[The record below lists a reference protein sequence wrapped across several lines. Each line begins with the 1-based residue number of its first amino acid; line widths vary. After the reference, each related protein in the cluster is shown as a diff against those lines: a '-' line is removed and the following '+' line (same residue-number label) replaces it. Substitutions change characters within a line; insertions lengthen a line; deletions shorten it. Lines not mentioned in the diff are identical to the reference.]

1 MEIKEYVANRKEVLK
16 SEIAAM
22 DKPPRLVIV
31 KANDNPA
38 SDAYVR
44 GKLKDADEI
53 GAVAE
58 LIELGPTATQE
69 QVDELIEKLNKDVS
83 VDGFIVQLPLPKHID
98 EEKVKLEVSPEK
110 DVDGFHP
117 CTTFLPCTPKGI
129 VDYLRAT
136 GFSFQGKNAV
146 ILGRSNIVGK
156 PMAGILSG
164 KGYDC
169 NVTVLHSRTSEV
181 DKAFYLAHAD
191 LIIAAVGK
199 IGVLD
204 EHYSYKKDAVIVD
217 VGINRG
223 EDGKLHGDALPNL
236 PVALQTPVPGGVG
249 LLTRISL
256 MENLVEAKRRK
267 GK

>member
-1 MEIKEYVANRKEVLK
+1 MEIKEYVASRKEALK
-16 SEIAAM
+16 NDITSME
-22 DKPPRLVIV
+22 KPPKLIII

-44 GKLKDADEI
+44 GKLKDAAEI
-53 GAVAE
+53 GAEAE
-58 LIELGPTATQE
+58 LLELGPEATQE
-69 QVDELIEKLNKDVS
+69 QIDVIIDKLNKDDA

-98 EEKVKLEVSPEK
+98 EERVKLLVAPEK

-136 GFSFQGKNAV
+136 GFEFKGKNAV

-156 PMAGILSG
+156 PMANILSG

-169 NVTVLHSRTSEV
+169 NVTLLHSRTSEE
-181 DKAFYLAHAD
+181 DKAFYIAHAD

-204 EHYSYKKDAVIVD
+204 EHYAYKKDAVIVD

-223 EDGKLHGDALPNL
+223 EDGKLHGDALPGL

-256 MENLVEAKRRK
+256 MENLVEAKKRK
-267 GK
+267 I

>member
-1 MEIKEYVANRKEVLK
+1 MEIKEYVALRKEVLK
-16 SEIAAM
+16 KEIEGMEVAP
-22 DKPPRLVIV
+22 KLVIV
-31 KANDNPA
+31 KANNNPA

-44 GKLKDADEI
+44 GKLKDAAEI
-53 GAVAE
+53 GASAE
-58 LIELGPTATQE
+58 LLELGEDVSQTDI
-69 QVDELIEKLNKDVS
+69 DEVIAKLNDDKT

-98 EEKVKLEVSPEK
+98 EERVKLLVSPEK

-117 CTTFLPCTPKGI
+117 CTCFLPCTPKGI

-136 GFSFQGKNAV
+136 GFEFKGKNAV
-146 ILGRSNIVGK
+146 IIGRSNIVGK
-156 PMAGILSG
+156 PLASILSS

-169 NVTVLHSRTSEV
+169 NVTLLHSRTSEE
-181 DKAFYLAHAD
+181 DKRFYLAHAD

-204 EHYSYKKDAVIVD
+204 ETYSYKEDAVIVD

-256 MENLVEAKRRK
+256 MENLVEAKKRS
-267 GK
+267 

>member
-1 MEIKEYVANRKEVLK
+1 MEIKEYVAYRKEELRK
-16 SEIAAM
+16 EIANM
-22 DKPPRLVIV
+22 DRPPKLVII

-38 SDAYVR
+38 SASYVK
-44 GKLKDADEI
+44 GKLKDAEEVGI
-53 GAVAE
+53 NAE
-58 LIELGPTATQE
+58 LIELDPSISQE
-69 QVDELIEKLNKDVS
+69 ELDQKIEEINADSS

-98 EEKVKLEVSPEK
+98 EEKVKLEVVPEK

-117 CTTFLPCTPKGI
+117 CTKFLPCTPKGI
-129 VDYLRAT
+129 VDYLRNE
-136 GFSFQGKNAV
+136 GFDFKGKNAL
-146 ILGRSNIVGK
+146 IIGRSNIVGK
-156 PMAGILSG
+156 PMARILLE

-169 NVTVLHSRTSEV
+169 NVTVIHSKTSEE
-181 DKAFYLAHAD
+181 DKAFYIAHAD

-204 EHYSYKKDAVIVD
+204 DRYSYKTDAVIVD

-236 PVALQTPVPGGVG
+236 PVKLQTPVPGGVG

-256 MENLVEAKRRK
+256 MENLVEAKRK
-267 GK
+267 